1 MKKLAIILIVL
12 ISLLMGN
19 NINAQ
24 NLGIGPDTFDPD
36 ESAGVEMRFTNKG
49 LLIPRVALTST
60 SSASPITS
68 PANSL
73 LVYNTATTGD
83 VTPGYYYWNGS
94 KWMRLLAID
103 DKPAWLL
110 TGNAGTTPG
119 TNFIGTTDAK
129 DLVFKTNSTE
139 IMRIT
144 SGGNVGIGT
153 TSPAQKLHVTGNLRV
168 TGAYYDSNNSAGSS
182 GQVLSSTGS
191 STSWT
196 KAQIIK
202 TNSASVTAG
211 NWYRIASNSG
221 NRADAT
227 FTLRDFIS
235 GGGHSTLRFHAG
247 INYGDANGIS
257 FTLLSHSKYSSA
269 TFTKVRIIRNSTYD
283 GAYLEV
289 YCNRTGSVEYDMFD
303 NYQNSGWVPVDWTA
317 GNIPIGWTAH
327 EYETDRIFAVGASD
341 DILSLTRGGYFGI
354 GTTSPTQKLH
364 VEGNI
369 RATSLASGVNGA
381 IVRTNT
387 NGDMAITNFTGSAS
401 DVLLGN
407 GNFGSLINS
416 VCYTLPNTGGTSQWV
431 KLGTLTISQQGKS
444 ATFKVVS
451 NTGYNANINQN
462 FEVFIR
468 FKTSNGSSINADGF
482 AGDASYY
489 VTGRNAQFF
498 TNNRIKFVAN
508 APGTAATAYDLYMYF
523 GTYTGSASF
532 YEVSVSNGT
541 WTHSGI
547 FASDPGPAS
556 STVLIPIQEFNVGSG
571 SLVVNSA
578 GNVGIG
584 TTFPTAKLHVAGN
597 IKTNTIN
604 ETSDAR
610 FKKNIQNIDT
620 PLSKVLSLRGVY
632 YYWDLDNPDV
642 QEIDSS
648 KQIGM
653 IAQEVEKILPELVN
667 TDSDGY
673 KSVEYSRVVAVLI
686 EAMKEQQKV
695 IEQQNSILKDQ
706 ERTIKE
712 QKDMINNLNE
722 RLTKLEELI
731 KIK

>member
-1 MKKLAIILIVL
+1 MKKLVIILIVL
-12 ISLLMGN
+12 ISLLMRN

-36 ESAGVEMRFTNKG
+36 PSAGVEMRFTNKG

-73 LVYNTATTGD
+73 LVYNTASTGD

-110 TGNAGTTPG
+110 NGNAAAASD
-119 TNFIGTTDAK
+119 FIGTTNAIDFRIYTSNVERMTVEANGN
-129 DLVFKTNSTE
+129 VGIGTSTPAE
-139 IMRIT
+139 KLHINGSIRGNQLGALRISTGNGYIDIGPKNTDWAHFFTDRSRYWFSTGLTIETGNIGSFDENLSLQT
-144 SGGNVGIGT
+144 SGNTRVTILNSNGNVGIGT
-153 TSPAQKLHVTGNLRV
+153 TTPA
-168 TGAYYDSNNSAGSS
+168 
-182 GQVLSSTGS
+182 
-191 STSWT
+191 
-196 KAQIIK
+196 
-202 TNSASVTAG
+202 
-211 NWYRIASNSG
+211 
-221 NRADAT
+221 
-227 FTLRDFIS
+227 
-235 GGGHSTLRFHAG
+235 
-247 INYGDANGIS
+247 
-257 FTLLSHSKYSSA
+257 
-269 TFTKVRIIRNSTYD
+269 
-283 GAYLEV
+283 
-289 YCNRTGSVEYDMFD
+289 
-303 NYQNSGWVPVDWTA
+303 
-317 GNIPIGWTAH
+317 
-327 EYETDRIFAVGASD
+327 
-341 DILSLTRGGYFGI
+341 
-354 GTTSPTQKLH
+354 QKLH